1 MLKDYDDVMWQAVE
15 DTLEEMYQHSFPSVS
30 WKQRVQDKKDG
41 KDVDMD
47 LIYHHYLPYELCKSI
62 LEMAKTNYSYEPFF
76 KDYTEHLTQYLLEGG
91 YGKDLDNPGKDNNK
105 QHPSIKEE
113 IGEEAFEILK
123 KRLKAYSDFYRFDYR
138 RHKFDFTVINY
149 SPNSNRQSVID
160 YWKSQGIELEIPS
173 DEAIINHYWDGEWED
188 ETLNQSDV
196 VND

>member
-1 MLKDYDDVMWQAVE
+1 MLKEYDDIMWQAVE
-15 DTLEEMYQHSFPSVS
+15 DTLEEMYQYAFPSVS
-30 WKQRVQDKKDG
+30 WKQRIQDKKDG

-47 LIYHHYLPYELCKSI
+47 LIHHHYLPNELYKDI
-62 LEMAKTNYSYEPFF
+62 LEMAKHNYSYEPFF
-76 KDYTEHLTQYLLEGG
+76 QDYTEHLTQYLLEGG
-91 YGKDLDNPGKDNNK
+91 YGADPDNPGKDNNK

-138 RHKFDFTVINY
+138 RWKFDFTVMNY

-160 YWKSQGIELEIPS
+160 YWKSQGVELEIPS

-188 ETLNQSDV
+188 ESLNQQEIS
-196 VND
+196 ND